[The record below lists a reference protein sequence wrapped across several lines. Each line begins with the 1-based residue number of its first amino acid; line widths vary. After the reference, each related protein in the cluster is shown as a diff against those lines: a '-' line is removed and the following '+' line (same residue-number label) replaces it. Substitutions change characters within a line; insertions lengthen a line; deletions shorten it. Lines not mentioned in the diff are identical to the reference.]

1 MKILAASLSF
11 AMLAACGAS
20 RCPTLAPELSY
31 CLRAPG
37 TGPRGAFLQEVAVI
51 RGERVET
58 LLLQTE
64 NDGARLAAVGISP
77 LGQTLVSAVW
87 DGKTVQAPPSM
98 PSLAPD
104 PAAMLAFAQFGLW
117 TFDALRSGFPA
128 DLQGPSELRT
138 NGATLRL
145 QDGNGRT
152 LLEIQ
157 REGAPPS
164 FARTLIHLP
173 TIGLEIRS
181 RTLDERASRPESP

>member
-1 MKILAASLSF
+1 VKLLVAALSF

-20 RCPTLAPELSY
+20 RCPNLAPELSY

-37 TGPRGAFLQEVAVI
+37 SGPHGAFLQEVAVKS
-51 RGERVET
+51 GERFET

-64 NDGARLAAVGISP
+64 NDGARLAVVGISP

-87 DGKTVQAPPSM
+87 DGKTVRAQPAM

-117 TFDALRSGFPA
+117 TFDVLRGGFPA
-128 DLQGPSELRT
+128 ELRGPSELRT

-145 QDGNGRT
+145 QDRNGHA

-157 REGAPPS
+157 RDGVPPS
-164 FARTLIHLP
+164 FARTLVRLP
-173 TIGLEIRS
+173 TIGMEIRS
-181 RTLDERASRPESP
+181 RTLEERPSRPDSP